1 MAVLLFLHLYDAFYE
16 ILQSLTFLGQTHR
29 VIRLLVTR
37 VIVTKKKQIQVY
49 FIKKI
54 YNFAELRIQ
63 KRFKN
68 FSLRLLSKIL
78 IS

>member
-37 VIVTKKKQIQVY
+37 VM
-49 FIKKI
+49 
-54 YNFAELRIQ
+54 
-63 KRFKN
+63 KRNKFKCI
-68 FSLRLLSKIL
+68 SSKIVIIFVAEIAYTKAFSKLFYADQAKLLL